1 MTTLNKPTMRKLNWM
16 KPALA
21 AFGFCAVLT
30 ACESGGANTNQPA
43 TKPNVDSLDMIK
55 KEELQKIFFSI
66 PAPVEM
72 ASLIKSNGYKY
83 DATLLNSTENVS
95 KYTGEAKQAINLG
108 VYGADLS
115 YASIFDQKQESM
127 NYLAAAQKL
136 ARQMGVDGA
145 LQDDMIERLNTN
157 QDNRDSL
164 IKIVTEAYTDLNG
177 YLKENNRIEVSA
189 LVVAGGWMEALYLST
204 RYSAIKD
211 PTLKTRIAEQKL
223 SLDQLI
229 KYFDR
234 FGEKESLKE
243 MKADLMAMKAVFDE
257 VQTSDGKTTSSKNA
271 DGSFVIGNNSS
282 TTMSDETLKKIET
295 LVAQLRSKYIA

>member
-1 MTTLNKPTMRKLNWM
+1 MIKAT
-16 KPALA
+16 
-21 AFGFCAVLT
+21 
-30 ACESGGANTNQPA
+30 GANYNKNMLNPA
-43 TKPNVDSLDMIK
+43 
-55 KEELQKIFFSI
+55 
-66 PAPVEM
+66 
-72 ASLIKSNGYKY
+72 SNE
-83 DATLLNSTENVS
+83 A
-95 KYTGEAKQAINLG
+95 KYTSIIQKAMNLG

-211 PTLKTRIAEQKL
+211 PALKTRIAEQKL
-223 SLDQLI
+223 SLEQLI
-229 KYFDR
+229 KYFDK

-257 VQTSDGKTTSSKNA
+257 VQMSDGKTTSSKNA